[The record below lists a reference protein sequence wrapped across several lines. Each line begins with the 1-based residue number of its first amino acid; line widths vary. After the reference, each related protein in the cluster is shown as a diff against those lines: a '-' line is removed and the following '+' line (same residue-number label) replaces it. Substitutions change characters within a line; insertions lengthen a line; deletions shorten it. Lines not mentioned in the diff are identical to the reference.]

1 MGFNYLLAAGG
12 NFADDAK
19 ISWDEIQQ
27 FVVDRGTDF
36 ALNVLAA
43 LVIFVIGRWFAR
55 LGRRLAIAGM
65 RRADI
70 DETLR
75 KFLSNIGYSLLL
87 TFVVVAAVDRLGV
100 DTTSFAA
107 IIAAAGLAIGFALQG
122 SLSNFAAGV
131 LIIIFK
137 PFQVGDYIEGG
148 GTSGVVEEVHVFH
161 TLMRTGDNIRI
172 VVPNSQMTGDTIKN
186 YSDKDTRRID
196 MIIGCGYGD
205 DLLAVKD
212 FLMQTITADE
222 RVLTEPEPAVAL
234 DELGDSSINF
244 KVRPW
249 VKNEDYWAV
258 KSDLFEAIKLGF
270 DARGFNI
277 PYPTQDVHV
286 HGISA

>member
-1 MGFNYLLAAGG
+1 
-12 NFADDAK
+12 
-19 ISWDEIQQ
+19 
-27 FVVDRGTDF
+27 
-36 ALNVLAA
+36 
-43 LVIFVIGRWFAR
+43 
-55 LGRRLAIAGM
+55 
-65 RRADI
+65 
-70 DETLR
+70 
-75 KFLSNIGYSLLL
+75 
-87 TFVVVAAVDRLGV
+87 
-100 DTTSFAA
+100 
-107 IIAAAGLAIGFALQG
+107 LQG

-258 KSDLFEAIKLGF
+258 KSDLLEAIKLGF

>member
-258 KSDLFEAIKLGF
+258 KSDLLEAIKLGF

>member
-1 MGFNYLLAAGG
+1 MGFNCLLAAGG
-12 NFADDAK
+12 NFADNAK
-19 ISWDEIQQ
+19 ITWDVIQQ

-36 ALNVLAA
+36 ALNVLGA
-43 LVIFVIGRWFAR
+43 LVIFVIGRWLAR
-55 LGRRLAIAGM
+55 LARRLTIAGM

-75 KFLSNIGYSLLL
+75 RFLSNIGYSLLL
-87 TFVVVAAVDRLGV
+87 AFVVVAAVDRLGV

-148 GTSGVVEEVHVFH
+148 GTSGVVEEVHIFH

-172 VVPNSQMTGDTIKN
+172 VVPNSQMTGGTISN
-186 YSDKDTRRID
+186 YSVKDTRRID
-196 MIIGCGYGD
+196 MVIGCGYGD

-222 RVLTEPEPAVAL
+222 RVLTDPEPGVAL
-234 DELGDSSINF
+234 AELGDSSINF

-258 KSDLFEAIKLGF
+258 KSDLLEAIKLGF

-277 PYPTQDVHV
+277 PYPTQDIHV